1 MLSICTEKLSSRVSR
16 ARKNAASCSRLVALL
31 LPVAG
36 LGGAAGFGAAGFG
49 DAADFGAAAGF
60 GAATGFGAAA
70 GLGIVGFGA
79 AGFGAAGL
87 EGGGIRNLS
96 SWCLTSA
103 MLRGGRGWPG
113 SGRPPPGR
121 CWRKGK
127 GTGSAPPTLTVMDV
141 PLARTSSSSPTHT
154 LPGQLAEFEWPG
166 PQACSAGVCAVN
178 QGLH

>member
-1 MLSICTEKLSSRVSR
+1 LLSICTEKLSSRVSR

-60 GAATGFGAAA
+60 GAV
-70 GLGIVGFGA
+70 VGFGA

-103 MLRGGRGWPG
+103 MLRGGRGWLVG
-113 SGRPPPGR
+113 Y
-121 CWRKGK
+121 C
-127 GTGSAPPTLTVMDV
+127 VV
-141 PLARTSSSSPTHT
+141 
-154 LPGQLAEFEWPG
+154 
-166 PQACSAGVCAVN
+166 
-178 QGLH
+178 